1 MNFSLSLVGGGD
13 LGNVVELRNMVTFH
27 TRIGLGDF
35 VEWGE
40 LLKETFCG
48 RRKGRLQNLVAE
60 IV

>member
-1 MNFSLSLVGGGD
+1 MGS
-13 LGNVVELRNMVTFH
+13 VVELRNMVTFH
-27 TRIGLGDF
+27 SRIGLGDF

-48 RRKGRLQNLVAE
+48 RKKGRLQNLVAE